1 MFKNKKQ
8 IMAILMLAFGIVLAV
23 TGFICGIVVLLNG
36 NVIAGGSIMVFMCG
50 IGLTLAMSGFVSD
63 DLP

>member
-8 IMAILMLAFGIVLAV
+8 IMAILMLAFGIVLSV
-23 TGFICGIVVLLNG
+23 TGFICGIVVLFKY
-36 NVIAGGSIMVFMCG
+36 NVIAGGSILIFVCG
-50 IGLTLAMSGFVSD
+50 IGLTLAMIGFSSD